1 MHSSVIGAA
10 FSLLALFSLPAMAE
24 SWRAVFVTED
34 GSRIDFLS
42 NKRSFVSSKDASS
55 AYRFEFAIP
64 AEGNRASIRLLPVG
78 ANTSPSEDYEAVVIM
93 RGADMLVLLMVNDAS
108 PRGDKFESY
117 TLYPKLG
124 VGFLTTTSSFLGNPL
139 MKELAAIK
147 PDIPAGSGMVFPLRR
162 IDR

>member
-1 MHSSVIGAA
+1 MRSIVMTSV
-10 FSLLALFSLPAMAE
+10 FLALGVVSLPAIGD

-34 GSRIDFLS
+34 GSRIDFL
-42 NKRSFVSSKDASS
+42 RSKQAFVSTKDASS
-55 AYRFEFAIP
+55 AYRFEFAVP

-78 ANTSPSEDYEAVVIM
+78 TNTAPSEDYDAVIIM
-93 RGADMLVLLMVNDAS
+93 RGPDMVVLLMVNDGS
-108 PRGDKFESY
+108 RRGDKFESY

-147 PDIPAGSGMVFPLRR
+147 ADIPAGSGMVFPLRR